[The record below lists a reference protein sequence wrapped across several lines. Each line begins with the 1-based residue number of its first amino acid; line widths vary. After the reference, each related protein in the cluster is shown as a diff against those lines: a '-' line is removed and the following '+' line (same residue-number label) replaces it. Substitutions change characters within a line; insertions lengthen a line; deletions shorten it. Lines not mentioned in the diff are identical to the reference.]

1 MFEHFKAF
9 LANKRNRTTIAL
21 VAGFLIF
28 LAILK
33 YFGLYEGFKPVNNSI
48 RTADLYSSRF
58 VTDNDLNPSTKG
70 ADLNLHRFKSKYERE
85 EIMKKSLTNLQNDV
99 AKASE
104 LDK

>member
-33 YFGLYEGFKPVNNSI
+33 YFGLYEGFK
-48 RTADLYSSRF
+48 
-58 VTDNDLNPSTKG
+58 
-70 ADLNLHRFKSKYERE
+70 SKYERE

-104 LDK
+104 LTLNK

>member
-33 YFGLYEGFKPVNNSI
+33 YFGLYEGFI
-48 RTADLYSSRF
+48 
-58 VTDNDLNPSTKG
+58 
-70 ADLNLHRFKSKYERE
+70 ERE
-85 EIMKKSLTNLQNDV
+85 EIMKKSLTNLKNNV
-99 AKASE
+99 AKATE